1 MKKFVCIF
9 TLVLAC
15 QARADDPME
24 GLEPVAS
31 APQVIVVYR
40 NECTNNEKKAIE
52 MVKDLIEYEKTSS
65 PIAYSSVP
73 GIWDDGTIGA
83 IDLHQSLKMMEQVF
97 EWQKKDESWT
107 SQYNAIVSACG
118 GNEFE
123 PSYMVAE

>member
-83 IDLHQSLKMMEQVF
+83 IDLHQSLKMMEQAF

>member
-73 GIWDDGTIGA
+73 
-83 IDLHQSLKMMEQVF
+83 
-97 EWQKKDESWT
+97 
-107 SQYNAIVSACG
+107 
-118 GNEFE
+118 
-123 PSYMVAE
+123 